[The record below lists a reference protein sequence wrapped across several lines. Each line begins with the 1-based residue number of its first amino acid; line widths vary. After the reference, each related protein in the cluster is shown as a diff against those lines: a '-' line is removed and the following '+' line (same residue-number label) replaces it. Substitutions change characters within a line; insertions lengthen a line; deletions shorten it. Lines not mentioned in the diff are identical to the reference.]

1 MLPGQC
7 LLTQQREETMAFIW
21 SNELA
26 LTPEGSLCFAYFIEN
41 NLSILRVSSCQEDFL
56 LLLIDLIIARSEIC
70 VRTK

>member
-1 MLPGQC
+1 MLPRQC
-7 LLTQQREETMAFIW
+7 LLTQQREATMAFMW
-21 SNELA
+21 RNELA

-41 NLSILRVSSCQEDFL
+41 NLSILGVSSCQEGFL